1 MNCFEWATLGWEW
14 VRDEK
19 EGRKAVCF
27 ILWWRLY
34 FLWQLDHSNQNVLII
49 PSKGWRGISGA
60 SMSLNPLV
68 SSRAGCSALPNLNQP
83 QLQTPPHM
91 REPRYCQHM
100 NRHTWWHFNMHT
112 HKQTSKH
119 FLICQLD
126 GQHKIH
132 IDVVLRM
139 LLFCSNILIAKFQVR
154 ILEEPMN
161 SEEKISMKE
170 VSRDRLLLWSVVND
184 VIEAVSQNLY
194 VQTFEVGE
202 IL

>member
-1 MNCFEWATLGWEW
+1 MNCFEWAKLGWEW

-19 EGRKAVCF
+19 EGRRAVCF

-68 SSRAGCSALPNLNQP
+68 SSRAGCSALPNLNQS
-83 QLQTPPHM
+83 QLQTLPHM

-100 NRHTWWHFNMHT
+100 SRDTWWHINMHT
-112 HKQTSKH
+112 HKQTHKH

-126 GQHKIH
+126 GQHEIQ
-132 IDVVLRM
+132 IDVVLHM
-139 LLFCSNILIAKFQVR
+139 LLFCLNILMAKFQVNNLWILKRR
-154 ILEEPMN
+154 IHQ
-161 SEEKISMKE
+161 SEKGK
-170 VSRDRLLLWSVVND
+170 SR
-184 VIEAVSQNLY
+184 
-194 VQTFEVGE
+194 
-202 IL
+202 